1 MDDWY
6 RYYRAEIN
14 RRGDEI
20 KAAEKY
26 RLMELARN
34 DPFTTPVP
42 KIHKRLLS
50 ALRDWLFHHG
60 TPKKIQRPASPRV
73 YSHERP

>member
-6 RYYRAEIN
+6 RYYRAEID
-14 RRGDEI
+14 RRGEEI

-34 DPFTTPVP
+34 GPDAPRVP
-42 KIHKRLLS
+42 KIHQRLFS
-50 ALRDWLFHHG
+50 ALRAWLFHQDN
-60 TPKKIQRPASPRV
+60 PKNVQHPVSPRL
-73 YSHERP
+73 YGHERS

>member
-6 RYYRAEIN
+6 RYYLAEIN

-26 RLMELARN
+26 RLIELAKN
-34 DPFTTPVP
+34 DPYAPPVP
-42 KIHKRLLS
+42 KIYQNLFR
-50 ALRDWLFHHG
+50 ALVAWLTHRAA
-60 TPKKIQRPASPRV
+60 PKESQAPVPRIW
-73 YSHERP
+73 

>member
-26 RLMELARN
+26 RLLKLAQG
-34 DPFTTPVP
+34 DPNASSIP
-42 KIHKRLLS
+42 KAPKRLFR
-50 ALRDWLFHHG
+50 ALITGWHRVV
-60 TPKKIQRPASPRV
+60 ASMLQV
-73 YSHERP
+73 